1 MFFDSELLE
10 AIYDTYQRP
19 IYRSIYRQVGDVE
32 TARDLTADVF
42 HRLLQAV
49 QKGKGPSRDAKA
61 WLYRTAHNLVVDY
74 YRRQQ
79 FRSHLPLEKDLATGE
94 PGPAQVAE
102 DHALA
107 ETIREALARLTPEQ
121 SQVITLKF
129 LDGLSTKEVASMMDK
144 TPGAVKS
151 LQHRGLAG
159 LQHAFK
165 KAGHLEPELFL
176 ESHRLDSAQKVK
188 LPHPRLATV

>member
-1 MFFDSELLE
+1 M
-10 AIYDTYQRP
+10 R
-19 IYRSIYRQVGDVE
+19 

-49 QKGKGPSRDAKA
+49 QKGKGPSRNAKA

-79 FRSHLPLEKDLATGE
+79 FRNHHPLEKDMSTGE

-107 ETIREALARLTPEQ
+107 ETIREALATLTPEQ
-121 SQVITLKF
+121 SQVISLKF
-129 LDGLSTKEVASMMDK
+129 LDGLSIKEVASIMDK

-151 LQHRGLAG
+151 LQHRGLLG
-159 LQHAFK
+159 LQQAFR
-165 KAGHLEPELFL
+165 KAGYSEPQPPL
-176 ESHRLDSAQKVK
+176 ESHRPDSAQKEK
-188 LPHPRLATV
+188 LPRPRLATG